1 MRRRPQVAGTFY
13 PGQREQLLKTLREM
27 TAAKAGK
34 KKALAVIVPHA
45 GYVYSGPVAGAVFSS
60 VEIPSTAVI
69 LGPAHRGVRALF
81 AVQTDGSWVTPLG
94 EAPVRKDLAA
104 LIVDRCPGAEEDEEA
119 HLGEHSLE
127 VEVPFLQYFRA
138 DVGIVPVCVS
148 HEAGY
153 EDLESFGRGLAEA
166 IRTFGGPVLIVASTD
181 MSHYVSQR
189 TAEKLDALAI
199 RRILDLDP
207 RGLFETVVEEGIS
220 MCGFQPTAAALV
232 AAKDLG
238 AGSAELVLY
247 RTSGD
252 VSGDFSQVVG
262 YAGLRI
268 LAGPVS

>member
-1 MRRRPQVAGTFY
+1 MRRQPQVAGTFY
-13 PGQREQLLKTLREM
+13 PGRRDELLLTLREM
-27 TAAKAGK
+27 TVAKVEK
-34 KKALAVIVPHA
+34 KRALAVVVPHA
-45 GYVYSGPVAGAVFSS
+45 GFVYSGPVAGAVFSS
-60 VEIPSTAVI
+60 VEIPPTAVI
-69 LGPAHRGVRALF
+69 LGPAHRGARALF

-94 EAPVRKDLAA
+94 DAPVRKDLAA
-104 LIVDRCPGAEEDEEA
+104 LIVDRCPGAERDEEA

-127 VEVPFLQYFRA
+127 VEVPFLQYLRA
-138 DVGIVPVCVS
+138 DVEIVPVCVS

-166 IRTFGGPVLIVASTD
+166 IRALAGRVLIVASTD
-181 MSHYVSQR
+181 MSHYVGQK
-189 TAEKLDALAI
+189 TAERMDALAI

-207 RGLFETVVEEGIS
+207 RGLFETVVEKGIS
-220 MCGFQPTAAALV
+220 MCGVQPTSAALV

-238 AGSAELVLY
+238 AASAELVLY

-268 LAGPVS
+268 LAGGAP